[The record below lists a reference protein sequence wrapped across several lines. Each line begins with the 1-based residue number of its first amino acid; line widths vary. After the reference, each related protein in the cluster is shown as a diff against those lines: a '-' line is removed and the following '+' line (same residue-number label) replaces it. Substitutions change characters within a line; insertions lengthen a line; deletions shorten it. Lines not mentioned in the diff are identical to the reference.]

1 MSSKNTKKSIH
12 KTQNANNKTQN
23 NKNLDEQDLKKGVGL
38 FGFSFVLGLLIALI
52 EISYKID
59 PRYGL
64 SQGEIVIWMLYGLP
78 LYGFTA
84 LCFAI
89 CFSKFRSSYGFTFGS
104 FIALQSILWY
114 MDSFTG
120 QFDIEQGC
128 IIAFMCSSCIIVG
141 WILDVILRQGLQTL
155 FILILIIL
163 SVLILQKAT
172 SPQGSIRQEQ
182 YNVLFVTID
191 DLSSVQDVFPNYL
204 DRGVTFSSVYT
215 TGSSHWGIHA
225 ALLGGEDVFQSDMY
239 EIQSGK
245 KTASLQREGFTQNW
259 LPSILKQK
267 EYTTAAFVSHRNFH
281 MKHGWSEGFS
291 SYGDEIQAPSGFE
304 RMFLV
309 EAYMSLFG
317 SEINTRTTKATIDRS
332 LIWLASHYL
341 EPFFLWIHL
350 ADHDRDQLE
359 RVALRMENLG
369 LWKNTM
375 VVVTSAKTS
384 YQKVPL
390 WIFMEKRLQ
399 PQQIDCHISNVQIQP
414 TVLEYLGFR
423 VAQNS
428 LSDILQDKICPA
440 YLISS
445 SFDTERGREYHFRKN
460 DIHWHWDGSQLL
472 CKKQVDPVD
481 DKEQSYPCPLQS
493 SEVVLSNIRMKIATA
508 HPKWL
513 DVFPD

>member
-1 MSSKNTKKSIH
+1 MSSKNTKKSIQN
-12 KTQNANNKTQN
+12 TQSANYKMQN
-23 NKNLDEQDLKKGVGL
+23 SKNRDAPNQQNGFGL
-38 FGFSFVLGLLIALI
+38 FSFSFVLGLLIALI

-78 LYGFTA
+78 IYGLTSLF
-84 LCFAI
+84 FGI
-89 CFSKFRSSYGFTFGS
+89 CFSRFRSAYGLTFGT
-104 FIALQSILWY
+104 FIAMQSILWY
-114 MDSFTG
+114 VDSFTG
-120 QFDIEQGC
+120 HFDLEQWF
-128 IIAFMCSSCIIVG
+128 IITFMCSSCIIVG
-141 WILDVILRQGLQTL
+141 WILDIIFRQGLQTL

-163 SVLILQKAT
+163 SVFILQKAT
-172 SPQGSIRQEQ
+172 SPQGRIRLEQ
-182 YNVLFVTID
+182 YNVIFITID
-191 DLSSVQDVFPNYL
+191 NLSRVQDIFPDYL
-204 DRGVTFSSVYT
+204 DQGVTFSSVYT
-215 TGSSHWGIHA
+215 TGRSHGGIHA
-225 ALLGGEDVFQSDMY
+225 ALFGGEDVFQSDMY
-239 EIQSGK
+239 ETNATK
-245 KTASLQREGFTQNW
+245 KTPSLQREGLTQNW
-259 LPSILKQK
+259 LPSILEQK

-281 MKHGWSEGFS
+281 KKYGWAEGFS
-291 SYGDEIQAPSGFE
+291 SYGDEIRAPSGFE

-317 SEINTRTTKATIDRS
+317 SEMNTRTTKDTIDRS

-350 ADHDRDQLE
+350 ADHDPKQLE
-359 RVALRMENLG
+359 RLAARMENLG

-423 VAQNS
+423 VSQNS
-428 LSDILQDKICPA
+428 LSDLLQDKICPS

-445 SFDTERGREYHFRKN
+445 SFDTEKGREYHFRKK
-460 DIHWHWDGSQLL
+460 DIHWYWDGSQLL
-472 CKKQVDPVD
+472 CQRRIDPKV

-493 SEVVLSNIRMKIATA
+493 SEVILSNIRMKIPTF

-513 DVFPD
+513 SVFPD